1 MLSNN
6 VKYFEGNH
14 YKTSHLKTYIMLSVH
29 SSSLE
34 EKDVTAKINND
45 TKNDEVG
52 IFSYILRSTRENE
65 HQKTSNKTQTK
76 RRAVKKAIVLIICLE
91 VLFK

>member
-1 MLSNN
+1 MFSNN

-52 IFSYILRSTRENE
+52 IFSYILRSTSENE

-76 RRAVKKAIVLIICLE
+76 RRVVKKAIVLIICLE

>member
-1 MLSNN
+1 
-6 VKYFEGNH
+6 
-14 YKTSHLKTYIMLSVH
+14 MLSVD

-34 EKDVTAKINND
+34 EKDVTAKINSD

-65 HQKTSNKTQTK
+65 H
-76 RRAVKKAIVLIICLE
+76 
-91 VLFK
+91 